1 MTAESELLP
10 LTVRVARAFTAY
22 RDGDPDLLPPV
33 VDELTPLLWHVARSQ
48 GLGVQTAEDVVQHT
62 WLQLLEGAE
71 RIQDP
76 QAVLKWLMTTTRR
89 EAWRVSRT
97 DRREATREDV
107 GELIEDEVVQA
118 AVNAPIDPV
127 GDQVAT
133 AHEHQ
138 VLWRLVGA
146 LSERC
151 RYLLRII
158 AFADRPDY
166 AAIAEALGMPVG
178 SIGPT
183 RGRCLATLRTAL
195 TREPTYQTG
204 HHHDTP

>member
-1 MTAESELLP
+1 MTAGPEVVPLP
-10 LTVRVARAFTAY
+10 VRVAQAFTAY

-33 VDELTPLLWHVARSQ
+33 VEELTPLLWHVARSQ
-48 GLGVQTAEDVVQHT
+48 GLGVQAAEDVVQHT
-62 WLQLLEGAE
+62 WLQLIEGAA
-71 RIQDP
+71 RIQEP

-89 EAWRVSRT
+89 EAWRVGRT
-97 DRREATREDV
+97 HQRETTREDL
-107 GELIEDEVVQA
+107 GEILDVDDA
-118 AVNAPIDPV
+118 ATAAAGPADPV
-127 GDQVAT
+127 GDQVVT

-138 VLWRLVGA
+138 VLWRLVGS

-151 RYLLRII
+151 RHLLRVI

-166 AAIAEALGMPVG
+166 AAIADALGMPVG

-183 RGRCLATLRTAL
+183 RGRCLATLRSAL
-195 TREPTYQTG
+195 TREPSYQTG

>member
-1 MTAESELLP
+1 MTAEHEVVP
-10 LTVRVARAFTAY
+10 LTVRVAQAFTAY

-33 VDELTPLLWHVARSQ
+33 VEELNPLLWHVARSQ

-62 WLQLLEGAE
+62 WLQLLEGTE
-71 RIQDP
+71 RIQEP

-89 EAWRVSRT
+89 ESWRVGRT
-97 DRREATREDV
+97 HQRETSHEDV
-107 GELIEDEVVQA
+107 GELLDPDDTEA
-118 AVNAPIDPV
+118 AAAGPADPV
-127 GDQVAT
+127 GDQVIA

-138 VLWRLVGA
+138 VLWRLVGT

-166 AAIAEALGMPVG
+166 AAIADALGMPVG

-195 TREPTYQTG
+195 TREPSYQTG
-204 HHHDTP
+204 HHHGTP

>member
-1 MTAESELLP
+1 MSAGHEVVP
-10 LTVRVARAFTAY
+10 LATRVARAFTAY
-22 RDGDPDLLPPV
+22 RDGDPNLLPPV
-33 VDELTPLLWHVARSQ
+33 VEELTPLLWHVARSQ
-48 GLGVQTAEDVVQHT
+48 GLDTQAAEDVVQHT
-62 WLQLLEGAE
+62 WLRLVEGAE
-71 RIQDP
+71 RIQEP

-89 EAWRVSRT
+89 EAWRVGRSH
-97 DRREATREDV
+97 RRETTHEDV
-107 GELIEDEVVQA
+107 GELLDVDEAGTA
-118 AVNAPIDPV
+118 AAGPADPV
-127 GDQVAT
+127 AEQVVT

-138 VLWRLVGA
+138 VLWRLVGT

-166 AAIAEALGMPVG
+166 AAIADALGMPVG

-195 TREPTYQTG
+195 AREPSYQTG
-204 HHHDTP
+204 HHHDAP

>member
-1 MTAESELLP
+1 MTAESEVLP
-10 LTVRVARAFTAY
+10 LTVRVAQAFTAY

-48 GLGVQTAEDVVQHT
+48 GLGVQAAEDVVQHT

-89 EAWRVSRT
+89 ESWRVSRA
-97 DRREATREDV
+97 DRREATGEDV
-107 GELIEDEVVQA
+107 EELIEDAGTQA
-118 AVNAPIDPV
+118 AGTAPVDPV
-127 GDQVAT
+127 GDQVVT

-138 VLWRLVGA
+138 VLWRLVGS

-151 RYLLRII
+151 RYLLRVI

-204 HHHDTP
+204 QHHDSP